1 MKGYA
6 ALFACAIGAL
16 VIPAPS
22 QSSPLVLTKS
32 AIETSVPAVELVRRG
47 GGERGGGMARRGG
60 EFRRGEGG
68 MRERGAVRNRDVAR
82 DRNVARNRDVVRDRD
97 VRRTAAIRRTGP
109 GTVGRWA
116 RPANYW
122 WRPGGAVA
130 AGAAIGFVTAATAY
144 AWAGAPPSPGMCWY
158 YTDASRTNGFWDACP
173 R

>member
-60 EFRRGEGG
+60 GFRRREGG
-68 MRERGAVRNRDVAR
+68 VRGRGAGRHRHR
-82 DRNVARNRDVVRDRD
+82 GRHPNVARHPGARRDRS
-97 VRRTAAIRRTGP
+97 VRRTAARRRTRP
-109 GTVGRWA
+109 GTCGRWA